1 MKTRHFNQDP
11 INQLGFPKISLL
23 VIPAFWGHTCWRG
36 EWFLPFFSIKSRE
49 GFNSPSRSTDTQVP
63 GSAIPNLAPQNPQGL
78 ALNLSQQMS
87 QVTET

>member
-49 GFNSPSRSTDTQVP
+49 GFNSPSR
-63 GSAIPNLAPQNPQGL
+63 GL
-78 ALNLSQQMS
+78 QILRFQALQSPTWLPK
-87 QVTET
+87 TPKGWL